1 MTDIAT
7 LEINVDSSQTVAAT
21 LALNDL
27 ADAANRA
34 ADALARLKGSQIEAN
49 RIGDVST
56 LRVVSGD

>member
-34 ADALARLKGSQIEAN
+34 ADALARLKGSQIEVN

-56 LRVVSGD
+56 MRVVAGD